1 MKKTWPRWLLWAAVC
16 TALAVIFMA
25 YLSPHMAVDIANR
38 VWACF

>member
-1 MKKTWPRWLLWAAVC
+1 MKTPWPRWVLWASVCLVLAAVF
-16 TALAVIFMA
+16 LA